1 MSATTNPD
9 VSEAPA
15 ESLQNPHFDTLTINM
30 GPQHPSTHG
39 VLRLILQLDGEIV
52 VGLRPVMGYLHT
64 GMEKIMESK
73 TYTKSITVTD
83 RMDYMSPLGNNM
95 AYVGAVEQILG
106 IDVPERARTLRII
119 LLETM
124 RISSHLVWL
133 GTHALDL
140 GAMSVFLYCFRER
153 EKLLDLN
160 DMVAGSRMTP
170 SYFRVGGFYQDVPD
184 TFVPALR
191 KFLDEFPGALKEY
204 QNLLTKNRIFM
215 QRTIGVGVLTGEQA
229 VDLGCTGGTL
239 RGSGVNYD
247 VRKAK
252 PYLGYETYDFE
263 IPLGKNGDVYDRYLV
278 RIEEMK
284 QSLRIIRQALDRLK
298 PGSVRSDYPYLFP
311 AKREDVKR
319 GMEELIFHFKIMSEG
334 FRVPPGDAYFA
345 IEAPKGELGFYV
357 VADGSPKPYRVHV
370 RPPSFIHLMSLEPMA
385 VGRLVSD
392 VIACIGSIDIVL
404 GEVDR

>member
-1 MSATTNPD
+1 MPATATA
-9 VSEAPA
+9 SE
-15 ESLQNPHFDTLTINM
+15 FKTITINM

-39 VLRLILQLDGEIV
+39 VLRLIIELDGETV
-52 VGLRPVMGYLHT
+52 VSLKPVMGYLHT

-73 TYTKSITVTD
+73 TYTKAITVTD

-106 IDVPERARTLRII
+106 LSIPERARTLRII

-124 RISSHLVWL
+124 RLASHLVWL

-170 SYFRVGGFYQDVPD
+170 SYFRVGGFFNDVPD
-184 TFVPALR
+184 TFVPAVR
-191 KFLDEFPGALKEY
+191 KFLAEFPSALAEY
-204 QNLLTKNRIFM
+204 QNLLTKNRIWM
-215 QRTIGVGVLTGEQA
+215 KRTIGVGVLTAEQA
-229 VDLGCTGGTL
+229 IDLGLTGPSL

-247 VRKAK
+247 VRKK
-252 PYLGYETYDFE
+252 TPYLGYEKYDFE
-263 IPLGKNGDVYDRYLV
+263 VPLGRTGDVYDRYV
-278 RIEEMK
+278 IRIEEMK
-284 QSLRIIRQALDRLK
+284 QSMAILRQALDRLR
-298 PGSVRSDYPYLFP
+298 PGPVRADNPYLFP
-311 AKREDVKR
+311 APRTDVKR
-319 GMEELIFHFKIMSEG
+319 GMEELIYHFKIMSEG

-357 VADGSPKPYRVHV
+357 VADGSPKPYRVRV
-370 RPPSFIHLMSLEPMA
+370 RPPSFIHLQALEPMC
-385 VGRLVSD
+385 VGRMVAD
-392 VIACIGSIDIVL
+392 VVACIGTIDIVL

>member
-1 MSATTNPD
+1 MSATTNPALP
-9 VSEAPA
+9 EAPA
-15 ESLQNPHFDTLTINM
+15 EPLQNPHFDTLTINM

-95 AYVGAVEQILG
+95 AYVGAVERLLG
-106 IDVPERARTLRII
+106 LDVPERAQVLRVI
-119 LLETM
+119 LLELT

-133 GTHALDL
+133 GTHAIDL

-153 EKLLDLN
+153 EKLLDVN

-170 SYFRVGGFYQDVPD
+170 SYFRVGGFFNDVPEEF
-184 TFVPALR
+184 TPFVR
-191 KFLDEFPGALKEY
+191 KFLAEFPSALAEY
-204 QNLLTKNRIFM
+204 QNLLTKNRIWM
-215 QRTIGVGVLTGEQA
+215 KRTIGVGVLPA
-229 VDLGCTGGTL
+229 DRALDLGVTGPTL
-239 RGSGVNYD
+239 RGSGVGYD
-247 VRKAK
+247 VRRSQ
-252 PYLGYETYDFE
+252 PYCGYETYDFE
-263 IPLGKNGDVYDRYLV
+263 VPTGRNGDVYDRYLC

-284 QSLRIIRQALDRLK
+284 QSLHLVRQGLDRLR
-298 PGSVRSDYPYLFP
+298 PGPVRAGNPYLFP
-311 AKREDVKR
+311 ADRTDVKR

-334 FRVPPGDAYFA
+334 FRVPAGDSYFA
-345 IEAPKGELGFYV
+345 IESPKGELGFYV
-357 VADGSPKPYRVHV
+357 VSDGSPRPYRVRV
-370 RPPSFIHLMSLEPMA
+370 RPPSFINLQALEAMA
-385 VGRLVSD
+385 IGRMVAD
-392 VIACIGSIDIVL
+392 AVACIGSIDIVL

>member
-1 MSATTNPD
+1 MSTATVTPTTPD
-9 VSEAPA
+9 AKPD
-15 ESLQNPHFDTLTINM
+15 LNTITINM

-39 VLRLILQLDGEIV
+39 VLRLVMELDGEIV
-52 VGLRPVMGYLHT
+52 VSLRPVMGYLHT

-95 AYVGAVEQILG
+95 AYVGAVERILG
-106 IDVPERARTLRII
+106 VDMPERATTLRVI
-119 LLETM
+119 LLEIM

-184 TFVPALR
+184 TFVPAVR
-191 KFLDEFPGALKEY
+191 KFLAEFPAALAEY

-239 RGSGVNYD
+239 RGSGVTYD

-263 IPLGKNGDVYDRYLV
+263 VPLGKNGDVYDRYLV

-298 PGSVRSDYPYLFP
+298 PGSVRSSYPYLFP

-334 FRVPPGDAYFA
+334 FRVQAGDAYFS
-345 IEAPKGELGFYV
+345 IESPKGELGFYV
-357 VADGSPKPYRVHV
+357 VADGGPKPYRVHV
-370 RPPSFIHLMSLEPMA
+370 RPPSFIHLMALEPMA

-392 VIACIGSIDIVL
+392 TIACIGSIDIVL